1 MISTFFVKAFPV
13 DTNMTFILS
22 FMVFAMLLVYLITS
36 GFLQWVIDS
45 NMILLNLLIIL
56 IYNYQF
62 LFLNV

>member
-1 MISTFFVKAFPV
+1 MISTFFVKTFTV

-45 NMILLNLLIIL
+45 NIILLNL
-56 IYNYQF
+56 
-62 LFLNV
+62 

>member
-1 MISTFFVKAFPV
+1 MISTLFVKTFTV

-36 GFLQWVIDS
+36 GFLLWVIDS

>member
-1 MISTFFVKAFPV
+1 MISTFFVKAFTV

-36 GFLQWVIDS
+36 GFFQWVIDS
-45 NMILLNLLIIL
+45 YMILLNLLIIL

>member
-1 MISTFFVKAFPV
+1 MISTFFVKAFTV